1 VMMGY
6 YARLDRLLLGIG
18 VGYHRQVNNCLLMS
32 FSLGHKANCWPDV
45 GDYSSE
51 MVAAVV
57 LVAVV
62 VLAAGEVVPLF
73 VLGSFS
79 EIPSIHYRRSPLQV
93 SGLVQRD

>member
-1 VMMGY
+1 MMGY
-6 YARLDRLLLGIG
+6 YAHLDRLLLGSGIG
-18 VGYHRQVNNCLLMS
+18 YRRQVNNCLLMS
-32 FSLGHKANCWPDV
+32 FSPGHKANCWPDV

-51 MVAAVV
+51 MTAAVV
-57 LVAVV
+57 LVAV